1 MGLYPPRAVERAMK
15 VQEVILRAISGE
27 INWIQAAEII
37 GVSPR
42 TMRRWRQRYQEYG
55 YDGLFDRRLKRPSPK
70 RVPLETVQKVLRLY
84 REKYFDFNVAH
95 FVEKLHQQEGIGLSY
110 SWVKKALQE
119 SGLVAKG
126 KRRGP
131 HRKRRPRRP
140 LKGMLLHLDGSKH
153 RWLPGKGYQDLI
165 LVFDD
170 ADSEVYSAQLVREES
185 TETVMAALQQV
196 VEQRG
201 VFCSL
206 YTDAASHFVWTP
218 VAGGKPD
225 RSRLTQV
232 GRALEQL
239 GVELIVAYSPQAR
252 GRCERMFGTWQGRLP
267 QELRLRGISTMAE
280 ANRFLREEWIG
291 FANDRFTVEPA
302 QAGTAFVPTH
312 GADLEKIFSR
322 QETRVVRADNT
333 VSYRRRILQIEPQ
346 KFRYSLAKCRVLV
359 CEHLDGTLSLHYG
372 PHRLGRYDRQG
383 QPLRSHQTEAA

>member
-70 RVPLETVQKVLRLY
+70 RVPLETVEKVLRLY
-84 REKYFDFNVAH
+84 REKYFDFNVSH
-95 FVEKLHQQEGIGLSY
+95 FVEKLHSEEGIGLSY

-119 SGLVAKG
+119 SGLVAKRR
-126 KRRGP
+126 RRGP

-140 LKGMLLHLDGSKH
+140 LKGMLLHLDASQH
-153 RWLPGKGYQDLI
+153 RWLAGKGYQDLI

-170 ADSEVYSAQLVREES
+170 ADSEVYCAQLVPEES

-196 VEQRG
+196 VEHRG

-232 GRALEQL
+232 GRALERL
-239 GVELIVAYSPQAR
+239 GVELIVAHSPQAR

-267 QELRLRGISTMAE
+267 QELRVRGIRYHGRGQPVSA
-280 ANRFLREEWIG
+280 RG
-291 FANDRFTVEPA
+291 VDR
-302 QAGTAFVPTH
+302 
-312 GADLEKIFSR
+312 
-322 QETRVVRADNT
+322 
-333 VSYRRRILQIEPQ
+333 VSQR
-346 KFRYSLAKCRVLV
+346 
-359 CEHLDGTLSLHYG
+359 SLHG
-372 PHRLGRYDRQG
+372 
-383 QPLRSHQTEAA
+383 

>member
-1 MGLYPPRAVERAMK
+1 M
-15 VQEVILRAISGE
+15 
-27 INWIQAAEII
+27 
-37 GVSPR
+37 
-42 TMRRWRQRYQEYG
+42 
-55 YDGLFDRRLKRPSPK
+55 
-70 RVPLETVQKVLRLY
+70 LRLY
-84 REKYFDFNVAH
+84 REKYFDFNVSH
-95 FVEKLHQQEGIGLSY
+95 FVEKLHSEEGIGLSY

-119 SGLVAKG
+119 SGLVAKRR
-126 KRRGP
+126 RRGS

-140 LKGMLLHLDGSKH
+140 LKGMLLHLDASQH
-153 RWLPGKGYQDLI
+153 RWLAGKGYQDLI
-165 LVFDD
+165 LVFDA
-170 ADSEVYSAQLVREES
+170 ADSEVYCAQLVPEES

-232 GRALEQL
+232 GRALERL
-239 GVELIVAYSPQAR
+239 GVELIVAHSPQAR

-267 QELRLRGISTMAE
+267 QELRVRGIGTMAE
-280 ANRFLREEWIG
+280 ANRFLQEEWIG
-291 FANDRFTVEPA
+291 FHNDRFTVEPA

-359 CEHLDGTLSLHYG
+359 CEHL
-372 PHRLGRYDRQG
+372 GRELEPALRTSSAG
-383 QPLRSHQTEAA
+383 PLRPPGAAVEGAADGGRLMAWRCVRTQGNQLASRWERALSQRLQGGRDRNLFIHRPDRSLITKTGQLDVLLTVLCFSSLRTSAS